1 MLFRCVI
8 FYNSDMREI
17 PYISLDVL
25 LRTLVVEKDAL
36 VVGAVRAVVDELSE
50 YRAVP
55 REELVD
61 SVAGVFDAAIMCLES
76 STPVDEVLDGGREG
90 VYEVAPRRKV
100 QGVSLASVLRAH
112 RLALS
117 ATQRRFVQMA
127 ERSGL
132 PFEKR
137 LEVMGIMWEV
147 GEWFMVQAARDYEPA
162 LLSDTER
169 RKVEKRDFLTRLVQ
183 GVLEAADEERL
194 ASRLGLPGE
203 LEYQVVLGWEISPIT
218 WAAEVESAFSG
229 ALAPALADAVEGCL
243 VGVLPAL
250 EGADAAASRVSSWQ
264 ELRGGVLA
272 LGCPVH
278 MGNLAASL
286 EEARIVLASLE
297 PGSVGCFDVR
307 SRGWRLAVA
316 CTPWLGGVVE
326 QGLLAPLR
334 ENRGGGEALLMYVW
348 AFLEHGRSYRDAA
361 QALYIHENTLRNKV
375 AKFEQITGRSLNEI
389 DTCIELM
396 WLRHDMALKGT
407 LSVGDSV

>member
-1 MLFRCVI
+1 MLLWRVI
-8 FYNSDMREI
+8 FYNGDMREI

-36 VVGAVRAVVDELSE
+36 VVSAVRAVVDELSE

-76 STPVDEVLDGGREG
+76 SAPVDEVLGGEREG

-137 LEVMGIMWEV
+137 LEAMGVMWEV

-162 LLSDTER
+162 LLSDAER
-169 RKVEKRDFLTRLVQ
+169 RKVEKCDFLTRLVQ
-183 GVLEAADEERL
+183 GALEAVDEERL
-194 ASRLGLPGE
+194 ACRLGLPGE
-203 LEYQVVLGWEISPIT
+203 LEYQVVLGRGVSPVA

-229 ALAPALADAVEGCL
+229 ALASAVADAVEGCL
-243 VGVLPAL
+243 VGVVPAL
-250 EGADAAASRVSSWQ
+250 EGADAGASRAGERQ
-264 ELRGGVLA
+264 GLRGGVLA
-272 LGCPVH
+272 LGCPVLI
-278 MGNLAASL
+278 GRLAKSL
-286 EEARIVLASLE
+286 EEARTVLASLE
-297 PGSVGCFDVR
+297 SGSVGCFDAR
-307 SRGWRLAVA
+307 SQGWRLAVA
-316 CTPWLGGVVE
+316 CTPWLGDLVE

-334 ENRGGGEALLMYVW
+334 ESRGGGEALLMYVW
-348 AFLEHGRSYRDAA
+348 AFLEFGRSYRDAA

-375 AKFEQITGRSLNEI
+375 AKFEQITGRRLNDI

-396 WLRHDMALKGT
+396 WLRHDMALKGA
-407 LSVGDSV
+407 LGVSDSA